1 MARPLHLP
9 AYFQQVDFKALYKTH
24 GQKKKG
30 IRLLA
35 LSYVQEGRSVKE
47 TASLLLK
54 TEYTVREWIH
64 LYDEGGIEGL
74 LSMRPGRGRKAIHS
88 DVGDGFPSFPTPPS
102 CRV

>member
-35 LSYVQEGRSVKE
+35 LSYVQEGRSVKKQ
-47 TASLLLK
+47 LHYFLK
-54 TEYTVREWIH
+54 
-64 LYDEGGIEGL
+64 
-74 LSMRPGRGRKAIHS
+74 
-88 DVGDGFPSFPTPPS
+88 
-102 CRV
+102 